1 MAFFQLVYG
10 FVLNCLYIS
19 IRRLDCDFIQHILT
33 YIHEYNIFNIF
44 LFFKRQR
51 LKKIL
56 KLAFALRSFFQPVV
70 FEHSF
75 QGFTKVGKEDK
86 AEGEKFNGRPPVKLG
101 PYNAAP
107 LAHRCTR
114 NKPVPSSGDYKETV
128 PNYDSKWGG
137 KENSHENL
145 QSRAT
150 LA

>member
-1 MAFFQLVYG
+1 MAFFQLFVLFC

-19 IRRLDCDFIQHILT
+19 IRSLDCDFIQHILT

-51 LKKIL
+51 LKIIL

-75 QGFTKVGKEDK
+75 QGFTTLGKEDK
-86 AEGEKFNGRPPVKLG
+86 AEGEKFNGRPPIKPG

-114 NKPVPSSGDYKETV
+114 NKPVPFLRRLQR
-128 PNYDSKWGG
+128 NCSK
-137 KENSHENL
+137 L
-145 QSRAT
+145 
-150 LA
+150 